1 MKKFKF
7 FAAIAL
13 MIASTLATATQTID
27 QGITGQWNAFNTSG
41 QMIFGTNANITVT
54 DTNEL
59 FIQIGAFEPQST
71 KLLRNTSGAADL
83 VLFGYKK
90 VDPTAT
96 AVTIPLTSYANG
108 QFFDVGSASAS
119 TVATITIGV
128 TDCSTLTYAIDY
140 TATPQTS
147 KLGTF
152 KRNTASGQFSCGEPL
167 DISPNFGAVNP
178 IDFSQYAGQQGTFSH
193 DFELDW
199 NLPANMD
206 GGTGHYVVSYSP
218 VYTTVADG
226 SGWSFPVTL
235 NQYTPKAGVVLNNGD
250 VAPML
255 GVTISVVDPQTGTG
269 QLDQKLEFTV
279 TVLEVATGRRFVKL
293 FQIPII

>member
-1 MKKFKF
+1 MKKF

-13 MIASTLATATQTID
+13 MIASTLASGAQTID
-27 QGITGQWNAFNTSG
+27 QGITGHWNTFNSTG
-41 QMIFGTNANITVT
+41 QMIFGTNASITVT
-54 DTNEL
+54 DANEL

-71 KLLRNTSGAADL
+71 KLLRNTSGASDL

-96 AVTIPLTSYANG
+96 TVTIPLTSFSNG
-108 QFFDVGSASAS
+108 QFFAVGSASAAV
-119 TVATITIGV
+119 VATITIGA

-140 TATPQTS
+140 TTS
-147 KLGTF
+147 PILRTRLGTF
-152 KRNTASGQFSCGEPL
+152 QRGTSHGQFLCGEPL

-178 IDFSQYAGQQGTFSH
+178 INFSQYAGQQGTVSQ

-199 NLPANMD
+199 NLPTNMD

-226 SGWSFPVTL
+226 SGWSFPVVL
-235 NQYTPKAGVVLNNGD
+235 NQYTPKAGVVLDNGD

-255 GVTISVVDPQTGTG
+255 GVTLSVDNPQTGTG
-269 QLDQKLEFTV
+269 PLIQKLEFTV
-279 TVLEVATGRRFVKL
+279 TVLEVTTGRRFVKL